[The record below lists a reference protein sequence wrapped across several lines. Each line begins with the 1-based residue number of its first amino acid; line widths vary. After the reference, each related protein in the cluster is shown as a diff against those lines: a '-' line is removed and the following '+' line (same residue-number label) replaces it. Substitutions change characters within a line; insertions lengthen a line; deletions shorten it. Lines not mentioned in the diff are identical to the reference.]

1 MVTTDPVFT
10 NLSADDINSEP
21 TEIESLCMSCY
32 KEGTTKLLLT
42 MIPHYKEIILMSFNC
57 EHCGF
62 SNNEIQSGGTIQEKG
77 LKLTVTIST
86 ERDLSRQVVKS
97 DYATLLIPELELE
110 IPPKGQKGE
119 ITTVEGVLQRMI
131 AGLEQDQTVR
141 RHMDPE
147 GAQQIDDYIV
157 RIQNTL
163 KMVEPFVL
171 EVDDPTGNSFIE
183 NPHAPGPD
191 PKRNSELYI
200 RTTEQD
206 HKLGMYTQEELRT
219 AEDPVLERVEE
230 EEDTAL
236 TEEKLKEEVLTFP
249 TNCHNC
255 GAPAE
260 THMKMTNIP
269 YFKEV
274 VIMATVCDMCGT
286 KTNEVKA
293 GGGIEPKGKKIS
305 LRVTDPT
312 DMSRDVLKSETCSIA
327 IPELEFEMG
336 GHALG
341 GRFTTLE
348 GLMNNVIE
356 SIEQNSVWGGSGGGD
371 GAAPDI
377 TERLEKFKAKFQDC
391 VAASINYTIVLDDPA
406 GNSYLQ
412 NVYAP
417 DEDPELTI
425 ETYERTFDQNEDL
438 GLNDM
443 KVEGYEER
451 DE

>member
-1 MVTTDPVFT
+1 MVSTDPVFS

-21 TEIESLCMSCY
+21 TEIESLCMACY
-32 KEGTTKLLLT
+32 KEGVTKLLLT
-42 MIPHYKEIILMSFNC
+42 KIPHYKEIILMSFHC

-62 SNNEIQSGGTIQEKG
+62 TNNEIQFGGAIQEKG
-77 LKLTVTIST
+77 LRLTVTISN
-86 ERDLSRQVVKS
+86 ERDLSRQVVMS
-97 DYATLLIPELELE
+97 DYATLMVPELELE

-119 ITTVEGVLQRMI
+119 ITTVEGVLQRTI
-131 AGLEQDQTVR
+131 AGLEQDQPVR
-141 RHMDPE
+141 KYQDPE
-147 GAQQIDDYIV
+147 GHKQIEEYV
-157 RIQNTL
+157 VKIQSTL
-163 KMVEPFVL
+163 QLAVPFSIKL
-171 EVDDPTGNSFIE
+171 DDPSGNSFIE
-183 NPHAPGPD
+183 NPSAPGTD
-191 PKRNSELYI
+191 PGRSSELYT
-200 RTTEQD
+200 RTADQD
-206 HKLGMYTQEELRT
+206 HKLGMYTQDELRT
-219 AEDPVLERVEE
+219 ADDPILRKE

-249 TNCHNC
+249 TNCHECN
-255 GAPAE
+255 APAM

-274 VIMATVCDMCGT
+274 VIMATTCEICGA

-293 GGGIEPKGKKIS
+293 GGGIEPKGKKIT
-305 LRVTDPT
+305 LKVTDPT

-348 GLMNNVIE
+348 GLLNNVLE
-356 SIEQNSVWGGSGGGD
+356 SIEENSVWGGGD
-371 GAAPDI
+371 GVAPDI
-377 TERLEKFKAKFQDC
+377 NARMDKFKAKFQEC
-391 VAASINYTIVLDDPA
+391 VSASVTFTVVLDDPA

-417 DEDPELTI
+417 EEDPELTI
-425 ETYERTFDQNEDL
+425 VTYERTFDQNEEL

-443 KVEGYEER
+443 KVEGYEEPDTR
-451 DE
+451 YQ